1 VRAAR
6 IPPGALKAPEG
17 RAWPNKALGMGLP
30 SSASGGIS
38 GGEGFQ
44 ETKVEAEAW
53 KGMARALES
62 VVSSVSVSA
71 PSPESSSA
79 RLLGGEHPSID
90 K

>member
-1 VRAAR
+1 MRTSIARVRAAR

-30 SSASGGIS
+30 SASAGTSESI

-62 VVSSVSVSA
+62 VVSSVSS
-71 PSPESSSA
+71 PSPSS
-79 RLLGGEHPSID
+79 
-90 K
+90 